1 MAESGFKLRLK
12 NKQIKSCH
20 PLLHRGMHKSRA
32 SKVDVNDLISAMPGI
47 LCVRAMASGRFLFHN
62 WFQFHL
68 SYELTFV
75 GGSIPDSLIIHT
87 ADLEDA

>member
-1 MAESGFKLRLK
+1 MAV
-12 NKQIKSCH
+12 H
-20 PLLHRGMHKSRA
+20 
-32 SKVDVNDLISAMPGI
+32 DLIGEITCGVVCAG
-47 LCVRAMASGRFLFHN
+47 LWHLAVLFHN
-62 WFQFHL
+62 WFQFQL